1 MRPMRAAHRI
11 TCLLWPGL
19 YRLWYHGEL
28 TALAAA
34 VAFAVLLNLMLLVSF
49 SQLAFL
55 QLTAFPASWIRGGW
69 IAVAVFWGAGLWLGT
84 RPSAG
89 IADPTPSEPQEDL
102 FIRAQSEYLKGH
114 WLEAQTL
121 LEQILSRH
129 PGDIESILL
138 LSSVYRRSRRVDL
151 SRRQL
156 TRLQGLAMS
165 ERWQLEIGREMAL
178 LDRAL
183 IPGAEAE

>member
-1 MRPMRAAHRI
+1 MRGADRI
-11 TCLLWPGL
+11 TRVLWPGL
-19 YRLWYHGEL
+19 HRLWYHGEL
-28 TALAAA
+28 TAMAAA
-34 VAFAVLLNLMLLVSF
+34 VAFAALLNLMLLVSF
-49 SQLAFL
+49 FQHVFFRVAPFP
-55 QLTAFPASWIRGGW
+55 TAWIRGGW
-69 IAVAVFWGAGLWLGT
+69 IVVAVFWSVGLWLGT
-84 RPSAG
+84 RSTAAA
-89 IADPTPSEPQEDL
+89 ADHTSGQPQEDL

-129 PGDIESILL
+129 PGDIESLLL
-138 LSSVYRRSRRVDL
+138 LSSVYRRSRRLDL

-165 ERWQLEIGREMAL
+165 ERWRLEIGREMAL

-183 IPGAEAE
+183 VPGAEAE